1 MSPVLHIGEA
11 FVQDWLCFAKPDRIR
26 RRGNV
31 RLPIGFVSQNRKRT
45 RIAGSPP
52 PTEVAPALLCV
63 LCVLCV
69 SAFSP
74 GSQDPCEIF
83 PASPHLFIGHRTMN
97 PLLRALTLFTLAL
110 SVFAAEAPKAA
121 PKPAPKATAKPQLSD
136 SAIEQDIRAR
146 FARSK
151 IAPDKFQVKVQGGVA
166 TIEGKT
172 DIIQHKGSATRMAR
186 TGGAIQVVNKI
197 QISENARQRASAN
210 LEKGRK
216 KAEVKRL

>member
-1 MSPVLHIGEA
+1 
-11 FVQDWLCFAKPDRIR
+11 
-26 RRGNV
+26 
-31 RLPIGFVSQNRKRT
+31 
-45 RIAGSPP
+45 
-52 PTEVAPALLCV
+52 
-63 LCVLCV
+63 
-69 SAFSP
+69 
-74 GSQDPCEIF
+74 
-83 PASPHLFIGHRTMN
+83 MN
-97 PLLRALTLFTLAL
+97 PLLRALTVLTLSL
-110 SVFAAEAPKAA
+110 SVFAAEAPKVA
-121 PKPAPKATAKPQLSD
+121 PKPTPKAAAKSQLSD

-151 IAPDKFQVKVQGGVA
+151 IAADKFQVKVQGGVA

>member
-1 MSPVLHIGEA
+1 
-11 FVQDWLCFAKPDRIR
+11 
-26 RRGNV
+26 
-31 RLPIGFVSQNRKRT
+31 
-45 RIAGSPP
+45 
-52 PTEVAPALLCV
+52 
-63 LCVLCV
+63 
-69 SAFSP
+69 
-74 GSQDPCEIF
+74 
-83 PASPHLFIGHRTMN
+83 MN